1 MSGVASGSG
10 LRPRVLGCALGLA
23 VACVCLGLY
32 ALGKGTLALAPE
44 QLLDALLGQ
53 GPNAMR
59 LVVMEWRLP
68 RVVAALCLGAA
79 LGVSGAI
86 FQSLLRNPLG
96 SPDILGFNL
105 GAYTGV
111 LVLVVLFKGSVLA
124 STGAAM
130 LGGLLTAGLVYR
142 LAWNGSLSALRLIVI
157 GLGVRAF
164 LLAVNNWLVTNTT
177 LDTAVSA
184 GLWNAGSLN
193 GVTWAKAAP
202 ALAIIGLA
210 LIAAL
215 LLSRRMRLLEMGD
228 DLACALGVPV
238 ERSRLWL
245 LLAGIAL
252 AAAATAVAGPI
263 AFVALA
269 APQIAR
275 RLSGGRA
282 LALPMAALSGAF
294 LLLSADFTA
303 QHLLS
308 PYQVPVGLIT
318 VSVGGLYLIAL
329 LIREARR

>member
-1 MSGVASGSG
+1 MS
-10 LRPRVLGCALGLA
+10 RVTQRRRVQGCALALMA
-23 VACVCLGLY
+23 ACLWLGVY
-32 ALGKGTLALAPE
+32 SLGKGTLPLSPE
-44 QLLDALLGQ
+44 QLLNALLGQ
-53 GPNAMR
+53 GPKGTRMI
-59 LVVMEWRLP
+59 VMEWRLP
-68 RVVAALCLGAA
+68 RVVVALCLGAA

-111 LVLVVLFKGSVLA
+111 LVWVVMFEGGMLA
-124 STGAAM
+124 STGAA
-130 LGGLLTAGLVYR
+130 LAGGLVTALLVYQ
-142 LAWNGSLSALRLIVI
+142 LAWTSSMSALRLIVI
-157 GLGVRAF
+157 GLGMRAF

-193 GVTWAKAAP
+193 GVTWAKALP
-202 ALAIIGLA
+202 ALLIIAGALA
-210 LIAAL
+210 AAL

-228 DLACALGVPV
+228 DTACALGVPV

-245 LLAGIAL
+245 MLAGIVL
-252 AAAATAVAGPI
+252 TAATTAVAGPI

-275 RLSGGRA
+275 RLGSGQA
-282 LALPMAALSGAF
+282 LTLSMAALCGAF
-294 LLLSADFTA
+294 LLLSADVAA

-329 LIREARR
+329 LIREARK

>member
-1 MSGVASGSG
+1 MRLG
-10 LRPRVLGCALGLA
+10 RQRVLWCALGLGL
-23 VACVCLGLY
+23 ACLWLSVY
-32 ALGKGTLALAPE
+32 SLGKGTVPLSLG
-44 QLLDALLGQ
+44 QLFDALLGQ
-53 GPNAMR
+53 GPGGARMI
-59 LVVMEWRLP
+59 LLEWRLP
-68 RVVAALCLGAA
+68 RIVSALALGAA

-111 LVLVVLFKGSVLA
+111 LVLVVIFDGSILA
-124 STGAAM
+124 STGAA
-130 LGGLLTAGLVYR
+130 LVGGVVTAGLVYR
-142 LAWNGSLSALRLIVI
+142 LAWNGGLSALRLIVI

-164 LLAVNNWLVTNTT
+164 LLAVNNWLVTNTP

-193 GVTWAKAAP
+193 GVTWAKAQP
-202 ALAIIGLA
+202 ALLIVGLA
-210 LIAAL
+210 LAAAL

-228 DLACALGVPV
+228 DTACALGVPV

-245 LLAGIAL
+245 MLTGVAL
-252 AAAATAVAGPI
+252 TAAATAVAGPI

-275 RLSGGRA
+275 RLSGSQA
-282 LALPMAALSGAF
+282 LGLPMAALAGAF
-294 LLLSADFTA
+294 LLLCADFAA

-329 LIREARR
+329 LIREARK

>member
-1 MSGVASGSG
+1 MMPAYQ
-10 LRPRVLGCALGLA
+10 RRRVLCCALGLA
-23 VACVCLGLY
+23 LACAWLALY
-32 ALGKGTLALAPE
+32 ALGKGTLPLTPA

-53 GPNAMR
+53 GPSGTRMII
-59 LVVMEWRLP
+59 LQWRLP
-68 RVVAALCLGAA
+68 RVVAAVILGAA

-111 LVLVVLFKGSVLA
+111 LVWMVVFEGSILA
-124 STGAAM
+124 TTGAA
-130 LGGLLTAGLVYR
+130 LVGGLATAALVYR
-142 LAWNGSLSALRLIVI
+142 LAWNGSMSALRLIVI

-164 LLAVNNWLVTNTT
+164 LLAVNNWLVTNTS

-193 GVTWAKAAP
+193 AVTWAKAQPAFGIVAV
-202 ALAIIGLA
+202 ALA
-210 LIAAL
+210 AAL
-215 LLSRRMRLLEMGD
+215 LLRRRMRLLEMGD
-228 DLACALGVPV
+228 HTACALGVPV

-245 LLAGIAL
+245 MLAGVAL
-252 AAAATAVAGPI
+252 TAAATAVAGPI

-275 RLSGGRA
+275 RLSGSRA
-282 LALPMAALSGAF
+282 LVLPMAALTGAF
-294 LLLSADFTA
+294 LLLCADFTA

-318 VSVGGLYLIAL
+318 VSVGGLYLIVL
-329 LIREARR
+329 LIREARK

>member
-1 MSGVASGSG
+1 MNRASQ
-10 LRPRVLGCALGLA
+10 RRRVQGCALALMA
-23 VACVCLGLY
+23 ACLSLGVY
-32 ALGKGTLALAPE
+32 SLGKGTLPLSPE
-44 QLLDALLGQ
+44 QLLDALVGQ
-53 GPNAMR
+53 GPKGTRMI
-59 LVVMEWRLP
+59 VMEWRLP
-68 RVVAALCLGAA
+68 RVMVALCLGAA

-111 LVLVVLFKGSVLA
+111 LVWVVIFEGGLLA
-124 STGAAM
+124 STGAA
-130 LGGLLTAGLVYR
+130 LVGGLVTALLVYQ
-142 LAWNGSLSALRLIVI
+142 LAWTGSMSALRLIVI
-157 GLGVRAF
+157 GLGMRAF

-193 GVTWAKAAP
+193 GVTWAKALP
-202 ALAIIGLA
+202 ALLIIAVALA
-210 LIAAL
+210 AAL

-228 DLACALGVPV
+228 DTACALGVPV

-245 LLAGIAL
+245 MLAGIVL
-252 AAAATAVAGPI
+252 TAATTAVAGPI

-275 RLSGGRA
+275 RLGSGQA
-282 LALPMAALSGAF
+282 LTLPMAALCGAF
-294 LLLSADFTA
+294 LLLSADVAA

-329 LIREARR
+329 LIREARK

>member
-1 MSGVASGSG
+1 MSLLAQ
-10 LRPRVLGCALGLA
+10 RHRIKGLA
-23 VACVCLGLY
+23 LALLAACLWLGLY
-32 ALGKGTLALAPE
+32 SLGKGTLPLSPE

-53 GPNAMR
+53 GPKGTRMI
-59 LVVMEWRLP
+59 VMEWRLP
-68 RVVAALCLGAA
+68 RVVVALCLGAA

-111 LVLVVLFKGSVLA
+111 LVWVVMFEGSLLA
-124 STGAAM
+124 STGAAL
-130 LGGLLTAGLVYR
+130 LGGLVTALLVYR
-142 LAWNGSLSALRLIVI
+142 LAWTGSMSALRLIVI
-157 GLGVRAF
+157 GLGMRAF
-164 LLAVNNWLVTNTT
+164 LLAINNWLVTNTT

-193 GVTWAKAAP
+193 GVTWAKALP
-202 ALAIIGLA
+202 ALLIIAVALA
-210 LIAAL
+210 AAL

-228 DLACALGVPV
+228 DTACALGVPV

-245 LLAGIAL
+245 MLAGIAL
-252 AAAATAVAGPI
+252 TAATTAVAGPI

-275 RLSGGRA
+275 RLGSGQV
-282 LALPMAALSGAF
+282 LTLPMAALCGAF
-294 LLLSADFTA
+294 LLLSADVAA

-329 LIREARR
+329 LIREARK

>member
-1 MSGVASGSG
+1 MILAHQRRR
-10 LRPRVLGCALGLA
+10 LLGCLLGLA
-23 VACVCLGLY
+23 LACAALAVY
-32 ALGKGTLALAPE
+32 SLGKGTLVLSPA

-53 GPNAMR
+53 GPAGVRMI
-59 LVVMEWRLP
+59 LLEWRLP
-68 RVVAALCLGAA
+68 RVVVALVLGAA

-111 LVLVVLFKGSVLA
+111 LVLVVVFQGSILA
-124 STGAAM
+124 STGAAL
-130 LGGLLTAGLVYR
+130 LGGLVTAALVYR
-142 LAWNGSLSALRLIVI
+142 LAWNGAMSALRLIVI

-164 LLAVNNWLVTNTT
+164 LLAVNNWLVTNTS

-193 GVTWAKAAP
+193 GVTWAKGLP
-202 ALAIIGLA
+202 AMG
-210 LIAAL
+210 IAAL
-215 LLSRRMRLLEMGD
+215 ALMIAMLLSQRMRLLEMGD
-228 DLACALGVPV
+228 SIACALGVPV

-245 LLAGIAL
+245 MLAGVTL
-252 AAAATAVAGPI
+252 TAAATAVAGPI
-263 AFVALA
+263 SFVALA
-269 APQIAR
+269 APQLAR
-275 RLSGGRA
+275 RLTGSQA
-282 LALPMAALSGAF
+282 LALPMAGMTGAF

-318 VSVGGLYLIAL
+318 VSVGGLYLMAL
-329 LIREARR
+329 LIREARK

>member
-1 MSGVASGSG
+1 MTSAH
-10 LRPRVLGCALGLA
+10 RNRVLGCLLAL
-23 VACVCLGLY
+23 VAACLWLGLY
-32 ALGKGTLALAPE
+32 SLAKGTLALSPG
-44 QLLDALLGQ
+44 QLFEALLGE
-53 GPNAMR
+53 GPKGARMI
-59 LVVMEWRLP
+59 VVEWRLP
-68 RVVAALCLGAA
+68 RVVTALCLGAA

-111 LVLVVLFKGSVLA
+111 LVLVVLFDGDVLA
-124 STGAAM
+124 STGAAL
-130 LGGLLTAGLVYR
+130 LGGLVTAGAVYW
-142 LAWNGSLSALRLIVI
+142 LAWRGNLSALRLIVI
-157 GLGVRAF
+157 GLGMRAF

-193 GVTWAKAAP
+193 GVTWAKALP
-202 ALAIIGLA
+202 ALLIIA
-210 LIAAL
+210 VAMAAAV

-228 DLACALGVPV
+228 DIASALGVPV

-245 LLAGIAL
+245 MLAGITL
-252 AAAATAVAGPI
+252 TAAATAVAGPI

-275 RLSGGRA
+275 RLGGGQA
-282 LALPMAALSGAF
+282 LAVPMAALCGAF
-294 LLLSADFTA
+294 LLLSADFAA
-303 QHLLS
+303 QHLLT

-329 LIREARR
+329 LIREARK